1 MKTKA
6 LLGLLVLFG
15 SFTAHAKLVNKMVQY
30 KDGDV
35 TMEGYLSYD
44 DKKKNAPGVLVV
56 HEWMGLDNYV
66 KSRADQLA
74 KLGYVAFAADIYGA
88 GVRPATMDAAGKEA
102 GKYKADLPLL
112 RKRAQ
117 LGLDQLLAAPTVDKT
132 RVAAIG
138 YCFGGTTAL
147 ELARSGA
154 DVKGVVSFHG
164 GLATKNLKDAANIK
178 AKVLV
183 LHGADDPFVPVA
195 EMKTFEQEMRDA
207 KVDWQLISYGGAVH
221 KFSNPEAGNDNSK
234 GYAYNEKADKRSWQ
248 AMIDF
253 FNEIFKK

>member
-1 MKTKA
+1 MNMKA

-15 SFTAHAKLVNKMVQY
+15 SFNAHAKLVNKMVQY

-56 HEWMGLDNYV
+56 HEWMGLDDYV

-74 KLGYVAFAADIYGA
+74 KLGYVAFAADIFGA
-88 GVRPATMDAAGKEA
+88 GVRPATPEAAGKEA
-102 GKYKADLPLL
+102 GKYKSDLPLL

-147 ELARSGA
+147 ELARAGA
-154 DVKGVVSFHG
+154 DIKGAVSFHG
-164 GLATKNLKDAANIK
+164 GLSTKNLKDAANIK

-183 LHGADDPFVPVA
+183 LHGADDPNVPPKEVD
-195 EMKTFEQEMRDA
+195 TFEKEMRDA
-207 KVDWQLISYGGAVH
+207 KVDWQLVSYGGSVH
-221 KFSNPEAGNDNSK
+221 KFSNPSAGNDNSK

-248 AMIDF
+248 AMQDF
-253 FNEIFKK
+253 FAEIFKK